1 MDKKT
6 ATKLDPQMKDTY
18 DRIMGLSHP
27 TTPETPPS
35 QASPQQQESKPDIP
49 QVTPMPLPS
58 STPPPSSPPKP
69 KTISALSTKP
79 RPHMTGIAVGD
90 VVIPKSKRSLL
101 HLVIEGGILVGVL
114 IVGLILAVLLKEFGI
129 QF

>member
-6 ATKLDPQMKDTY
+6 ATKLDPQMRETY

-35 QASPQQQESKPDIP
+35 QASPQLQQSKPDIP
-49 QVTPMPLPS
+49 QVTTMVPPS
-58 STPPPSSPPKP
+58 PTPQLSSPPKP
-69 KTISALSTKP
+69 KTISALVIKP
-79 RPHMTGIAVGD
+79 MPHRTGIAVGD
-90 VVIPKSKRSLL
+90 VVIPQSKRTLL
-101 HLVIEGGILVGVL
+101 HLVIEGGILLGVL